1 MADQEVE
8 PRGGFDVVALVFGL
22 GAALV
27 SAFVL
32 TGGTNWPDFFD
43 LRWVIAGGAIVV
55 GLALLAGSVLRQRR

>member
-1 MADQEVE
+1 MADREVE
-8 PRGGFDVVALVFGL
+8 SRGGFDVVALVFGL

-27 SAFVL
+27 SVFVL
-32 TGGTNWPDFFD
+32 TGGNNWPDFFD